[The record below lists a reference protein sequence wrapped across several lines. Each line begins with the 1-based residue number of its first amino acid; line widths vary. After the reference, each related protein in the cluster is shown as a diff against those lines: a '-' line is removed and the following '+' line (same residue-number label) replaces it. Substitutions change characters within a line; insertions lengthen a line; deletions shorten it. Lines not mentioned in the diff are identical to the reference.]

1 MSKVDSDKAL
11 ASVLADIEKQFGKGA
26 IMKLGEQEK
35 IETAEILS
43 PGSLEMNGDVSKGR
57 GVSNGNM
64 LESLGTGLPRGGP
77 SMSQR
82 INVQRSKQA
91 FLAIAE

>member
-1 MSKVDSDKAL
+1 M
-11 ASVLADIEKQFGKGA
+11 F
-26 IMKLGEQEK
+26 GEQEK

-43 PGSLEMNGDVSKGR
+43 PGSLEMNGDISKGR

-64 LESLGTGLPRGGP
+64 PESLGTGLPSGEL

>member
-1 MSKVDSDKAL
+1 
-11 ASVLADIEKQFGKGA
+11 
-26 IMKLGEQEK
+26 
-35 IETAEILS
+35 
-43 PGSLEMNGDVSKGR
+43 MNGDVSKGR

-82 INVQRSKQA
+82 ISVQRSKQA

>member
-1 MSKVDSDKAL
+1 M
-11 ASVLADIEKQFGKGA
+11 F
-26 IMKLGEQEK
+26 GEQEK

-43 PGSLEMNGDVSKGR
+43 PASLEMNGDISKGR

>member
-1 MSKVDSDKAL
+1 M
-11 ASVLADIEKQFGKGA
+11 F
-26 IMKLGEQEK
+26 GEQEK

-43 PGSLEMNGDVSKGR
+43 PASLEMNGDVSKGR

-82 INVQRSKQA
+82 INVQRSK
-91 FLAIAE
+91 LSHPTNIY

>member
-1 MSKVDSDKAL
+1 
-11 ASVLADIEKQFGKGA
+11 
-26 IMKLGEQEK
+26 
-35 IETAEILS
+35 
-43 PGSLEMNGDVSKGR
+43 MNGDVSKGR

-64 LESLGTGLPRGGP
+64 PESLGTGLPRGGP

-91 FLAIAE
+91 FLAIAESSFHMLAVSGAPSRFRKCESP

>member
-1 MSKVDSDKAL
+1 M
-11 ASVLADIEKQFGKGA
+11 F
-26 IMKLGEQEK
+26 GEQEK

-43 PGSLEMNGDVSKGR
+43 PGGWEMNGDVSKGR

-64 LESLGTGLPRGGP
+64 PESLGTGLPRAGP

-91 FLAIAE
+91 FLAIAESPFHMLAVSGTPSRSRKCESP